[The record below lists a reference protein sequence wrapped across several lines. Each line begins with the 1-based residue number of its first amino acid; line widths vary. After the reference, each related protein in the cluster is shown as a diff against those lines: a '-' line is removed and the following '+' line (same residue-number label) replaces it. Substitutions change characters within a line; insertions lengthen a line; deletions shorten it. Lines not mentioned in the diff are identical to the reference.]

1 MPKIDNIIKKAIL
14 DAAQKYGSQAKVAA
28 AVGITPAA
36 LSRYLNGQVITI
48 NAATWNILL
57 PVIKEFLPDEYLSRL
72 GADVKSE
79 CSEELIAR
87 AYLRGSIDTLLWYSR
102 IKVCAEIAAELEGIL
117 TRVQTGQITAET
129 AKAEIKAFFH
139 NGGQSL
145 ADFLKQAEAARMAL
159 LNSNN
164 HKEERRDA
172 EI

>member
-1 MPKIDNIIKKAIL
+1 MPKIDNIIKKAIR

-57 PVIKEFLPDEYLSRL
+57 PVIKEFLPDEYLSRR
-72 GADVKSE
+72 GADAKSE

-102 IKVCAEIAAELEGIL
+102 IKVCAKIAAELENISAQVL
-117 TRVQTGQITAET
+117 AGQITAET
-129 AKAEIKAFFH
+129 AKAEIEAFFH
-139 NGGQSL
+139 NDSQSL

-164 HKEERRDA
+164 HKEEHR
-172 EI
+172 